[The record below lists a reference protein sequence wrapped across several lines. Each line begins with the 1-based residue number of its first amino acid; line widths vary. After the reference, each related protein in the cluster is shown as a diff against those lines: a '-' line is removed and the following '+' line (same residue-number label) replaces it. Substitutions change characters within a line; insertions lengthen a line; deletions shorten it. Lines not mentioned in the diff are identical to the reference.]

1 MNNVRSTPRILVAED
16 EVGVRNLIGLA
27 LKHHGCSADYV
38 EDIAEATARLQ
49 HMGSAYSAV
58 IVALDMHEH
67 PAAVISEARRQQQPV
82 PVIAL
87 VGEYYN
93 NAENI
98 RADEIVCK
106 PINGEKLWKAVQNCL
121 RVRQQDPPHSADIAG
136 GMPELG
142 GASSVWR
149 TEMKSLIAHVAVSD
163 APVLVQGETGAGK
176 EVLARQLHTLSPRCK
191 KPFLKVNCAALPSE
205 LIESELFGYERG
217 AFTGAFKTTPGKFEM
232 ADGGTILLDEIGDM
246 DFRLQAKLLQ
256 VLQDGEFIRLGSSE
270 PRKVDVR
277 VMAATH
283 CDLERAIAERRFR
296 EDLYYRLN
304 IITLHVLPLRERK
317 DEILPLVY
325 HFMRKHATQ
334 ATPPVEITAGLR
346 DVLLTHDWPGNIREL
361 ENVIRKLLVLRR
373 PDIVAEDIQ
382 MRARRRTPLNVPA
395 VAAPLAKGPVVTL
408 PKPVP
413 EVREDLVRAAAV
425 NGSAF
430 YHSAHSAAP
439 AYTRLNGNGN
449 MREDFNSTGETMY
462 RNGGVM
468 PQPATADA
476 SDAFSVLE
484 RVDQARREA
493 ETEAI
498 LAALNATLWNR
509 KRAAEAL
516 NIDYKALLYKMK
528 KLGIAERA
536 TSVAI

>member
-1 MNNVRSTPRILVAED
+1 
-16 EVGVRNLIGLA
+16 
-27 LKHHGCSADYV
+27 
-38 EDIAEATARLQ
+38 
-49 HMGSAYSAV
+49 
-58 IVALDMHEH
+58 MHEH
-67 PAAVISEARRQQQPV
+67 PASVISEARRQQQPV

-87 VGEYYN
+87 VGEYYTST
-93 NAENI
+93 ENI

-121 RVRQQDPPHSADIAG
+121 RSRQQDQPHSTDVG
-136 GMPELG
+136 MGMPELG
-142 GASSVWR
+142 GTSSVWR
-149 TEMKSLIAHVAVSD
+149 NEMKSLIGHVAASD

-176 EVLARQLHTLSPRCK
+176 EVLARQLHSLSPRCK

-246 DFRLQAKLLQ
+246 DFKLQAKLLQ

-283 CDLERAIAERRFR
+283 CDLERAIEERRFR

-325 HFMRKHATQ
+325 HFMRKHSTQ
-334 ATPPVEITAGLR
+334 ATPQAEITPGLR

-382 MRARRRTPLNVPA
+382 MRARRRNPINIPAAAPA
-395 VAAPLAKGPVVTL
+395 VAKNPVVTL

-413 EVREDLVRAAAV
+413 EVREELVRAAAV

-430 YHSAHSAAP
+430 YHAAPPVAP
-439 AYTRLNGNGN
+439 AYTRMNGN
-449 MREDFNSTGETMY
+449 MRDDFSSTGETTY
-462 RNGGVM
+462 RNGPM
-468 PQPATADA
+468 LPQAITADGA
-476 SDAFSVLE
+476 DACSVLE
-484 RVDQARREA
+484 RVDHARREA

-498 LAALNATLWNR
+498 LAALNSTLWNR

-536 TSVAI
+536 TSVAM